1 MTAVTDSYFTA
12 LIGRLETL
20 REALAEPMSQ
30 ASAAICAAARADRR
44 VYVFGTGHSHML
56 AEEVHYRAGGLAFT
70 IPVLVGSAMLHEG
83 AVISSVYERTEG
95 LIRPVFERYGM
106 QPGDVLI
113 IASNSGVNA
122 APIEAADY
130 GREIG
135 AT

>member
-56 AEEVHYRAGGLAFT
+56 AEEVHYRAGGHVPRALEARWGYFRAPRRQRY
-70 IPVLVGSAMLHEG
+70 IPTPDRRHQNEERSDSKTFYLG
-83 AVISSVYERTEG
+83 ARVCC
-95 LIRPVFERYGM
+95 
-106 QPGDVLI
+106 
-113 IASNSGVNA
+113 AS
-122 APIEAADY
+122 
-130 GREIG
+130 
-135 AT
+135 T